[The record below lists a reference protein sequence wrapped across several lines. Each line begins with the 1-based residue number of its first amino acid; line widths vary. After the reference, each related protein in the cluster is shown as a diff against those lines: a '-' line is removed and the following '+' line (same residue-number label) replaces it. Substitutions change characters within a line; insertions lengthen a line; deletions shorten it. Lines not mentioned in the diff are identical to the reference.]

1 MSQMHQMTLK
11 QLQRAY
17 GRYNLSMGFYL
28 VQIRPVVHW
37 IRLILTK
44 MQILHILT
52 LTSVTLI
59 KVKGQVTISRQCPQ
73 DTYILL

>member
-1 MSQMHQMTLK
+1 MHQMTLK

-17 GRYNLSMGFYL
+17 GHYNLSVGFYL
-28 VQIRPVVHW
+28 VQIGAVVHW
-37 IRLILTK
+37 IWLFLTK
-44 MQILHILT
+44 VQILHILT

-59 KVKGQVTISRQCPQ
+59 KVKGQVTMSKKCPQ